1 MTCNSGT
8 RSKFGF
14 YKLLSEIF
22 KRNSGFEYFGFEFGV
37 MFFLP
42 STSELHHSCITELR
56 QTGDDAS
63 ATHQ

>member
-1 MTCNSGT
+1 MKVRVPELTEVNSDFI
-8 RSKFGF
+8 RCYPKFSNEIQV
-14 YKLLSEIF
+14 LS
-22 KRNSGFEYFGFEFGV
+22 YV
-37 MFFLP
+37 VLP